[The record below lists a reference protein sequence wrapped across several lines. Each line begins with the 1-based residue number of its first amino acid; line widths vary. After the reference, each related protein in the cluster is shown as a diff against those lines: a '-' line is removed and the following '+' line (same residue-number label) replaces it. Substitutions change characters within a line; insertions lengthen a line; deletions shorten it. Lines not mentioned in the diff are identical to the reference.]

1 MRSRPPRRRGGGR
14 LRAESEEFAAPW
26 KAHGTGVRREG
37 DRRRI
42 QHPDFGVLEL
52 QCQVLHDA
60 NQAQALLLC
69 TATPGSKSHDK
80 LQLLSVVG
88 GRSSQR

>member
-1 MRSRPPRRRGGGR
+1 MKGIAGAS
-14 LRAESEEFAAPW
+14 S
-26 KAHGTGVRREG
+26 T
-37 DRRRI
+37 
-42 QHPDFGVLEL
+42 DFGVLEL